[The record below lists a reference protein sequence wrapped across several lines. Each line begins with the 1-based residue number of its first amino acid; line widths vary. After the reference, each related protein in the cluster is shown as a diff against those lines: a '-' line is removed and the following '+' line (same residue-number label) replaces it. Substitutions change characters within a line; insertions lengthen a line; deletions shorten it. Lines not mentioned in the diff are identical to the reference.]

1 MVQYSIDVNEFHV
14 LWFPILM
21 SSFQPFVTDCKEL
34 RWDYVAGEP
43 GHCAAVVLITVSSV
57 TQGDVIIIMLYGT
70 RLSFNHL
77 MYFVFPENV
86 CDALK

>member
-1 MVQYSIDVNEFHV
+1 M
-14 LWFPILM
+14 
-21 SSFQPFVTDCKEL
+21 
-34 RWDYVAGEP
+34 AGEP

-57 TQGDVIIIMLYGT
+57 TQGDVIIIIIIIMLYGT